1 MTSQARIRKAL
12 TVLEAR
18 RLELERV
25 ISDDLERKFLV
36 VPEPVAAPGTTTTA
50 HAGGYSLES
59 TPTQVAGYSSITW
72 LA

>member
-1 MTSQARIRKAL
+1 MSSQARIRQAL

-25 ISDDLERKFLV
+25 ISEDLDRKFLAV
-36 VPEPVAAPGTTTTA
+36 SEPVAAAGTTTTA
-50 HAGGYSLES
+50 HSGGYTLES
-59 TPTQVAGYSSITW
+59 TPTQVAGFSSITW